1 MVVRNYT
8 FKYEKDGKRI
18 TDCELI
24 ASTTPNILPTNA
36 LGIERFPKSYDL
48 TSIQFAAGSILY
60 ITDIGAVYMA
70 NESGEFV
77 LQPKN

>member
-24 ASTTPNILPTNA
+24 ASTTPNINNA
-36 LGIERFPKSYDL
+36 ASYNRFS
-48 TSIQFAAGSILY
+48 A
-60 ITDIGAVYMA
+60 
-70 NESGEFV
+70 
-77 LQPKN
+77 

>member
-36 LGIERFPKSYDL
+36 LGIEGFPKSYDL
-48 TSIQFAAGSILY
+48 TSIQFAAGML
-60 ITDIGAVYMA
+60 
-70 NESGEFV
+70 
-77 LQPKN
+77 